1 MPPVSGILQ
10 FFTGTG
16 AAGPGTA
23 SPRTMTSWTAIFD
36 DDEELG
42 ELLDLALG
50 DNDAI
55 AAASA
60 AHKRRMAAAAAAI
73 FPQEGGQGPGGKKEK
88 VKEFSL
94 GEHVRRLT
102 ETQFQRR
109 YRLNWRSFYKLLK
122 IIDADLTVTDMKQ
135 AKRATSAGSS
145 PTRRSSR
152 WPCATSR
159 GATPRTSSSFTTS
172 PTRTCSKGHRRRRL
186 SPRRTFSSRAR
197 QRKKTG
203 LLLSL
208 ARAHES
214 NITLKNP
221 LGFWR
226 YGG

>member
-1 MPPVSGILQ
+1 
-10 FFTGTG
+10 
-16 AAGPGTA
+16 
-23 SPRTMTSWTAIFD
+23 MTSWTAIFD

-88 VKEFSL
+88 VKEFSW

-135 AKRATSAGSS
+135 AKRGHFGWVVPNEAKLAMALRYLAGGDPKDLFLIYHVSYAYVFKRPSS
-145 PTRRSSR
+145 
-152 WPCATSR
+152 
-159 GATPRTSSSFTTS
+159 TPS
-172 PTRTCSKGHRRRRL
+172 
-186 SPRRTFSSRAR
+186 
-197 QRKKTG
+197 
-203 LLLSL
+203 
-208 ARAHES
+208 
-214 NITLKNP
+214 
-221 LGFWR
+221 
-226 YGG
+226 